1 MSARLRRVLGLLAA
15 TFLIACQ
22 RHSPSSSLPFAVIL
36 DAANSRAVAE
46 KSAQQRRAEYPGLI
60 EQVFVWP
67 VSLEDET
74 LFLVTSQGLSSLE
87 EAEKLV
93 QGVQRQAKGSI
104 LPQFMDVFAIKASG
118 KAEDRSLSVP
128 ASSSGLWEL
137 AARLPWTL
145 DATLEG
151 YLLRDGSL
159 LSVEDGMALQPYGKE
174 TEFSTALARLGWKG
188 FAQARYHLGGEAGRD
203 SVWVFVG
210 ETEPGKAAD
219 GALEAVQKL
228 VGAFSAASRAQA
240 RPRPAKP
247 GLPSSPV
254 ASSKVKVMF
263 PWGEILATE
272 WTQVLADTPAKGKE
286 PRIFEKTW
294 VAALPES
301 AGVIAVAF
309 DDPASAERLLQP
321 WLLGEP
327 RGLQLSPTLKKN
339 LHEIPDLSGWEEALS
354 CMGMGRFERQM
365 DGQRQKTDW
374 GQQVSPLPSLWA
386 CYGKGPAR
394 WQFNWVFV
402 GEEALAQT
410 VFDEVYISARQ
421 EWLQQSVL
429 KTRKKLDYDVGVL
442 LVQVGDVQGW
452 HFHGA
457 QQGALQELYFRKR
470 SGLWLLQALTPAAQG
485 LTQEALLQR
494 ALILPI
500 W

>member
-1 MSARLRRVLGLLAA
+1 MLL
-15 TFLIACQ
+15 LACQ
-22 RHSPSSSLPFAVIL
+22 RLSPSSSRPFAVIL

-60 EQVFVWP
+60 EKVFVWP

-104 LPQFMDVFAIKASG
+104 LPQFMDVFAIKASD

-128 ASSSGLWEL
+128 SSASSLWEL
-137 AARLPWTL
+137 ASRLPWSL

-151 YLLRDGSL
+151 YLLRDGSS
-159 LSVEDGMALQPYGKE
+159 LSVEDGMPILPYGKE
-174 TEFSTALARLGWKG
+174 TAFSTALARLGWKG
-188 FAQARYHLGGEAGRD
+188 FAQAVYHLGSEAGRD
-203 SVWVFVG
+203 RVWVFVG

-228 VGAFSAASRAQA
+228 VGTLAAASRAGPPRA
-240 RPRPAKP
+240 RLRPAKP
-247 GLPSSPV
+247 GPPVSPV
-254 ASSKVKVMF
+254 ASSKVKVKF

-272 WTQVLADTPAKGKE
+272 WTQVLAETPSKGKE
-286 PRIFEKTW
+286 PQIFAGTW
-294 VAALPES
+294 VAALPEA

-309 DDPASAERLLQP
+309 DDPASAERLLQQRFH
-321 WLLGEP
+321 GEP
-327 RGLQLSPTLKKN
+327 RGLQLSPYLMKN
-339 LHEIPDLSGWEEALS
+339 LQEIPELNGWEEALS

-365 DGQRQKTDW
+365 DGKRRQTDW
-374 GQQVSPLPSLWA
+374 GQKVSSLPCLWA
-386 CYGKGPAR
+386 CYGKGPVR
-394 WQFNWVFV
+394 WQFNWVFI
-402 GEEALAQT
+402 GDEDLAQI
-410 VFDEVYISARQ
+410 VYDEVYISARQ
-421 EWLQQSVL
+421 EWLQESVL
-429 KTRKKLDYDVGVL
+429 HTRKKLDYDVGVL

-485 LTQEALLQR
+485 LTQEDLLQR